1 MARCYV
7 ATWED
12 DITTIVIGLIYDL
25 WLHANFCVLKN
36 VPSDTKGWGA
46 VTQLLFVRKRHH

>member
-7 ATWED
+7 ATSED

-36 VPSDTKGWGA
+36 VPFDTKG
-46 VTQLLFVRKRHH
+46 